1 MLIFIYTN
9 IYIHTWI
16 QTATCM
22 MYFQY
27 TKSIDLKRLW
37 LIHRAAL
44 FHEITEYIRQ
54 HHPSVTYIQA
64 WKNGWSWCGVKQW
77 KINGNSSSRKVKA
90 MGWDVMADGYSLKGP
105 VHLPVVVVVVVG
117 ECVCG
122 GGLMHWARGH
132 EVSPLYL
139 SPHLRVLL
147 CFWLTASKEA
157 EDTECETQRRHRE
170 KTYSGDNLRN

>member
-1 MLIFIYTN
+1 
-9 IYIHTWI
+9 
-16 QTATCM
+16 

-105 VHLPVVVVVVVG
+105 VHLPVVVVVVVV

-122 GGLMHWARGH
+122 GGWCTERGATKWALCTWVRIS
-132 EVSPLYL
+132 ESSSVSDWQQVKRQRTQ
-139 SPHLRVLL
+139 SVR
-147 CFWLTASKEA
+147 
-157 EDTECETQRRHRE
+157 QRRHRE